1 MTEDELER
9 LKRRFGD
16 DIDAWP
22 APYRREALG
31 FAGGGRAD
39 EADDDALDRLVL
51 EAALT
56 QTDEQA
62 LARAVLRR
70 TARER
75 RGMPDWS
82 GIMRPWGPRGAV
94 AGFAAILLAAGIAG
108 YLVAEGDDGRFGD
121 ALLAL
126 ATGYPAEPTI
136 EPGVP
141 GFEVEDAG
149 LEELL

>member
-22 APYRREALG
+22 APYRQETRR
-31 FAGGGRAD
+31 FAGGGIED
-39 EADDDALDRLVL
+39 EAPDDALDRLVL

-56 QTDEQA
+56 RTDERA
-62 LARAVLRR
+62 LARKVLQR
-70 TARER
+70 TRGGR
-75 RGMPDWS
+75 RGMP
-82 GIMRPWGPRGAV
+82 GLTPMMRPWGPRGAA

-108 YLVAEGDDGRFGD
+108 YLVAEGDDARLGD

-126 ATGYPAEPTI
+126 ATGFPAEPGI
-136 EPGVP
+136 EPGLP
-141 GFEVEDAG
+141 GPDGEDAG
-149 LEELL
+149 LEDLL

>member
-1 MTEDELER
+1 MTEDERER

-22 APYRREALG
+22 APYRQEARR
-31 FAGGGRAD
+31 FADGGRDD
-39 EADDDALDRLVL
+39 EADDNALDRLVL

-56 QTDEQA
+56 QTDEQV
-62 LARAVLRR
+62 LARKVLQR
-70 TARER
+70 TRGER
-75 RGMPDWS
+75 RGRPGLSPM
-82 GIMRPWGPRGAV
+82 MRPWGPRGAA

-108 YLVAEGDDGRFGD
+108 YLVAEGDDARLGD

-126 ATGYPAEPTI
+126 ATGFPS
-136 EPGVP
+136 EPGIEL
-141 GFEVEDAG
+141 GLSGSDGGDAG